1 MRGALRQRV
10 AGTFF
15 FFFPS
20 SAERVTKVDALGKH
34 LWQGMLRAVMHS
46 PDSWPRVASAGWMS
60 RSGVG
65 GWGAG
70 GGVAGWGARA
80 GAEARGFKKAEPGV
94 WWAEWCVFSSPSPS
108 APACF
113 SRRGRRGLP
122 TFDGDEWRQ
131 GTGSIGLYFSSA
143 CIVCAV
149 SRRRSAEALINS
161 FRRLSGPLG
170 IDQRSCL
177 SALAST
183 P

>member
-1 MRGALRQRV
+1 M
-10 AGTFF
+10 
-15 FFFPS
+15 
-20 SAERVTKVDALGKH
+20 DALGKH

-65 GWGAG
+65 GG
-70 GGVAGWGARA
+70 GGRRSGGVGGTGWSG
-80 GAEARGFKKAEPGV
+80 GTGFKKAEPGV

-113 SRRGRRGLP
+113 SRQGRRGLP

-149 SRRRSAEALINS
+149 SSRRSAEALINS

>member
-1 MRGALRQRV
+1 MV
-10 AGTFF
+10 
-15 FFFPS
+15 
-20 SAERVTKVDALGKH
+20 
-34 LWQGMLRAVMHS
+34 
-46 PDSWPRVASAGWMS
+46 
-60 RSGVG
+60 
-65 GWGAG
+65 
-70 GGVAGWGARA
+70 GWGARA

-149 SRRRSAEALINS
+149 FSRRSAEALINS